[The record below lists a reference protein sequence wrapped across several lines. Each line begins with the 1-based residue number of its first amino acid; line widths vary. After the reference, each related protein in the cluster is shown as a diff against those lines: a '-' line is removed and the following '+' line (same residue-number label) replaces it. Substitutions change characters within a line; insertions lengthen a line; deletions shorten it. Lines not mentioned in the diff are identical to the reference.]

1 MKKLFYCILLSSFIF
16 TISVQDIKAQ
26 GADPN
31 TPIFEI
37 KNDLGQTVFA
47 VYPGGV
53 SIFINDQLKATGG
66 GFKVGRIGTEK
77 NTGVNDIFTVDPG
90 EVNVFLDDNQQKATG
105 GGFKVGRIGT
115 EKSSGSPAEYF
126 RVTPDS
132 TRVYVRETSK
142 EGFGV
147 GKLGNSE
154 IGTQSFLDLT
164 PENYFIGHRSG
175 VFTTGLYNTFLGF
188 ESGAANT
195 TGVGNTFIGYKAGIA
210 NTGGTNNIYFGY
222 ESGQNNI
229 DGDLNVFIGHQSGL
243 MSRSN
248 SHYNIFMGAGAGRDK
263 TEGYGNV
270 IIGKY
275 AGVNTGSGNYNVIL
289 GNLAGSS
296 QNFDPESGFEP
307 NNNVVI
313 GRRAGYAGI
322 GKNNVMIGAY
332 AGYSSDPLTS
342 NGNIFIGDHAG
353 YSETG
358 SNKLYISN
366 SSTPD
371 PLIFGDFAE
380 GKVQVNG
387 DLYATGEITSI
398 SDMSLKTNLS
408 PITSGLEIIEAI
420 NGYYYDWND
429 KAQNLYKF
437 SDKKQIGL
445 MAQEL
450 EKVLP
455 LIVAVSPKGYKSVNY
470 SKLTPVLVEAIK
482 EQNSLMQKLEERVQ
496 KLEESN
502 ESLKNELKKMK
513 ELESDIEELKSLI
526 KEMKK
531 E

>member
-1 MKKLFYCILLSSFIF
+1 MKKLFYYFLLLAFALMF
-16 TISVQDIKAQ
+16 NLKDISAQ
-26 GADPN
+26 EADPN

-53 SIFINDQLKATGG
+53 RIFINDQLKATGG

-77 NTGVNDIFTVDPG
+77 STGVYDIFTVDPG

-115 EKSSGSPAEYF
+115 EKSSGADEYF

-132 TRVYVRETSK
+132 TRVYVRESSK
-142 EGFGV
+142 NGFGV
-147 GKLGNSE
+147 GKYGDPE
-154 IGTQSFLDLT
+154 VGTQGFLDLT

-188 ESGAANT
+188 ESGAGNT

-210 NTGGTNNIYFGY
+210 NTVGTNNIYFGY
-222 ESGQNNI
+222 ESGQNNT

-243 MSRSN
+243 MSTGN

-263 TEGYGNV
+263 TEGFGNV

-275 AGVNTGSGNYNVIL
+275 AGANTGDGNYNVIL

-342 NGNIFIGDHAG
+342 SGNIFIGDHSG

-366 SSTPD
+366 SSTSD

-380 GKVQVNG
+380 GKIQING
-387 DLYATGEITSI
+387 NLYATGEITSI
-398 SDMSLKTNLS
+398 SDMSLKSNLA
-408 PITSGLEIIEAI
+408 PIISGLEIINSI
-420 NGYYYDWND
+420 NGYYFDWKDEAQSLYNFTD
-429 KAQNLYKF
+429 KR
-437 SDKKQIGL
+437 QIGL

-455 LIVAVSPKGYKSVNY
+455 LLVAVSPKGYKSVNY
-470 SKLTPVLVEAIK
+470 SKLTAVLVEAMK
-482 EQNSLMQKLEERVQ
+482 EQNSQVLKLEDRVQ
-496 KLEESN
+496 NLEISNEELKLKLE
-502 ESLKNELKKMK
+502 KMDK
-513 ELESDIEELKSLI
+513 LESDVEELKALI
-526 KEMKK
+526 KEMQ
-531 E
+531 EE